1 MFIESRPAEVH
12 TRTQCA
18 NDGVQ
23 WDGNLTTA
31 EGLVT
36 GAISGLCVL
45 LWMARVACRSMIYN
59 GREDS

>member
-23 WDGNLTTA
+23 WDGNLTTT
-31 EGLVT
+31 EGLIT
-36 GAISGLCVL
+36 GAISGLCDL
-45 LWMARVACRSMIYN
+45 FSAEETRS
-59 GREDS
+59 